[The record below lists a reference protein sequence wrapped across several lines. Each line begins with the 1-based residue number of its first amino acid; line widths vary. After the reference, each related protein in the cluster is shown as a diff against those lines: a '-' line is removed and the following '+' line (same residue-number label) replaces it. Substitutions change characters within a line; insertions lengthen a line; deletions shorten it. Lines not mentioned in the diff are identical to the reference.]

1 MPERLTSERVLRS
14 QAQLKDLEAFDRELL
29 RQLGMNRRCATSK
42 VQKVIEKCTKDP
54 EYYIFGGFVRT
65 FDERSRK
72 FPRKPFPTDKKYL
85 RAALQHIHGKES
97 GDVAAISKSRQLML
111 TWLCCA
117 YATWEARFH
126 PQSRVMIQSKKAED
140 AWNLVYRNSWLHAR
154 CAFIE
159 RAMPLFMRATELT
172 PTRGELWYPNGS
184 VIAGIPQGADMF
196 RSYTASLVICDEAA
210 FQPEFEDAY
219 KAALPMAKG
228 YPDDPDSGGRI
239 ILITTA
245 AAGSYYA
252 TLVEEDDKE
261 AA

>member
-1 MPERLTSERVLRS
+1 MTARMTSERILRKQPQLRDLEESDRVLLRS
-14 QAQLKDLEAFDRELL
+14 
-29 RQLGMNRRCATSK
+29 LGMNKRHGDSK
-42 VQKVIEKCTKDP
+42 VQKIIEQCTNDP
-54 EYYIFGGFVRT
+54 EFFIFGGFVRT
-65 FDERSRK
+65 FDERDRRN
-72 FPRKPFPTDKKYL
+72 PRKPFPADSAYL
-85 RAALQHIHGKES
+85 KACLDHMHNKES

-117 YATWEARFH
+117 YAVWEARFH
-126 PQSRVMIQSKKAED
+126 AQARVMIQSKKAED
-140 AWNLVYRNSWLHAR
+140 AWNLVYRNSWLHGR
-154 CAFIE
+154 CDFIE
-159 RAMPLFMRATELT
+159 RAMPLFIRAEGLT

-184 VIAGIPQGADMF
+184 VIAGIPQGPDMF
-196 RSYTASLVICDEAA
+196 RSYTASLVICDEAC

-252 TLVEEDDKE
+252 TLVEEDEKE